1 TVEKNIPTVLV
12 RTATPGGSPTAM
24 STGSV
29 SRDPE
34 PTAALIAPATTPI
47 TSRTMRLRGST
58 AEHPTA
64 LRAAPVGRP
73 CGRAAG
79 ACCRTTARGT
89 GMTSSLRHGPL
100 PPHLRRA
107 RLHRPDA
114 HPCSAAVGRVPR
126 RRLRRGGPRGVARAR
141 RGRAG
146 TVRTIGM
153 SNFLRSDLEDL
164 LEHAEAVPHVNQLLV
179 HAGNTPRE
187 LLDFCEAKGIRVQ
200 AYSPIAHGAIL
211 ENPEV
216 NAMAERYG
224 VSVPQLCIRCTLQL
238 GTVSLPK
245 TANPERMRAN

>member
-1 TVEKNIPTVLV
+1 
-12 RTATPGGSPTAM
+12 
-24 STGSV
+24 
-29 SRDPE
+29 
-34 PTAALIAPATTPI
+34 
-47 TSRTMRLRGST
+47 
-58 AEHPTA
+58 
-64 LRAAPVGRP
+64 
-73 CGRAAG
+73 
-79 ACCRTTARGT
+79 
-89 GMTSSLRHGPL
+89 
-100 PPHLRRA
+100 
-107 RLHRPDA
+107 
-114 HPCSAAVGRVPR
+114 
-126 RRLRRGGPRGVARAR
+126 
-141 RGRAG
+141 
-146 TVRTIGM
+146 M

-245 TANPERMRAN
+245 TASPERMRANA